1 MGASITKFAVAVMN
15 WSPVVEFGDD
25 IINPEL
31 AVGNDSPSMQ
41 PCMSSS
47 LSSKQAVELR
57 QNKQWNSA
65 DYFTARTSFAA
76 MIKMHALI

>member
-1 MGASITKFAVAVMN
+1 MGASVTKFAVAVMN

-25 IINPEL
+25 IINPEM

-47 LSSKQAVELR
+47 LSSKQAVKLC
-57 QNKQWNSA
+57 QL
-65 DYFTARTSFAA
+65 FPARTSFAA
-76 MIKMHALI
+76 MMHAVI

>member
-1 MGASITKFAVAVMN
+1 MGASVTKFAVAVMN

-41 PCMSSS
+41 PCISSS
-47 LSSKQAVELR
+47 LSSKQAVKLC
-57 QNKQWNSA
+57 QL
-65 DYFTARTSFAA
+65 FPARTSFAT
-76 MIKMHALI
+76 MMHAII

>member
-15 WSPVVEFGDD
+15 WSPVVKFGDD

-41 PCMSSS
+41 PCMSLS
-47 LSSKQAVELR
+47 LSSKQAVKLR
-57 QNKQWNSA
+57 RL
-65 DYFTARTSFAA
+65 FPARTSFAA
-76 MIKMHALI
+76 MIKMHAIIKKHVQRK